1 MYNDKEEYLKRAIKR
16 TYKRYIGER
25 TDGKATIVDVLKF
38 FNISID
44 TTRLEDYDIE
54 SIDYNI
60 PSIKVVDKKDN
71 TTVTSKYTED
81 AKLLNYSGNTK
92 FINVIITNPNYRI
105 ESLYYTNST
114 IPIISQLTFIKDDYE
129 LTFEKERENYFGFG
143 ISADTRFVIR
153 YKKNIKEGR
162 KKGKQSLL
170 TKIYQIKDSNTFE
183 QDYTY
188 DLQHLI
194 NYNDRQDKYCY
205 NEFGTIIY
213 GINNIEIKDKL
224 HQFNGVCFEKINK
237 EFRRYLP
244 YNINEKDFTRYFN
257 KNVCKS
263 AIIFTGSTD
272 EGIHHFLTISK
283 NKTSNNDNTLTTD
296 DNIHLKYEAIKWKSI
311 TKEDGIPDQEK
322 VIIAKKE
329 LQVAKINDDN
339 ISSLEIQ
346 SILEQLTAKENED
359 IDNIFIQT
367 VINELMNFINKLEI
381 QKGFKEEPIDELSP
395 KEFINKTFEEI
406 YTLVNNDKDKFFD
419 LISNQFHNATNIKL
433 EQGHTKIL
441 K

>member
-1 MYNDKEEYLKRAIKR
+1 MYNDKEEYLKRVIKR

-162 KKGKQSLL
+162 KTGKQSLL

-244 YNINEKDFTRYFN
+244 YNINEKDFTKYFN

-263 AIIFTGSTD
+263 AIMFTGSTD

-283 NKTSNNDNTLTTD
+283 NKTFNNDDALTTD

>member
-1 MYNDKEEYLKRAIKR
+1 MYNDKEEYLKRVIKR

-162 KKGKQSLL
+162 KTGKQSLL

-237 EFRRYLP
+237 EFRSYLP
-244 YNINEKDFTRYFN
+244 YNINKKDFTKYFN

-263 AIIFTGSTD
+263 AIMFTGSTD

-283 NKTSNNDNTLTTD
+283 NKTFNNDDALTTD

-406 YTLVNNDKDKFFD
+406 YTLVSNDKDKFFD

>member
-1 MYNDKEEYLKRAIKR
+1 MYNDKEEYLKRVIKR

-25 TDGKATIVDVLKF
+25 TDGKATIVDVLNF

-162 KKGKQSLL
+162 KTGKQSLL

-381 QKGFKEEPIDELSP
+381 QKGFKEELIDELSP

-406 YTLVNNDKDKFFD
+406 YTLVSNDKDKFFD

>member
-1 MYNDKEEYLKRAIKR
+1 MYNDKEEYLKRVIKR

-263 AIIFTGSTD
+263 AIMFTGSTD

-283 NKTSNNDNTLTTD
+283 NKTFNNDDALTTD

>member
-1 MYNDKEEYLKRAIKR
+1 MYNDKEEYLKRVIKR

-129 LTFEKERENYFGFG
+129 LIFEKERENYFGFG
-143 ISADTRFVIR
+143 INADTRFVIR
-153 YKKNIKEGR
+153 YIKNIKEGR
-162 KKGKQSLL
+162 KTGKQPLL

-188 DLQHLI
+188 GLQHLI
-194 NYNDRQDKYCY
+194 KYNDRQDKYCY
-205 NEFGTIIY
+205 NEFGNVIY
-213 GINNIEIKDKL
+213 GINDIEIKDKL
-224 HQFNGVCFEKINK
+224 HRFNGICFEKINK
-237 EFRRYLP
+237 EFHIYLP
-244 YNINEKDFTRYFN
+244 YNINEKDFTKYFN

-263 AIIFTGSTD
+263 AIMFTGSTD

-283 NKTSNNDNTLTTD
+283 NKNFNSDNALSD

-311 TKEDGIPDQEK
+311 TKEDGTPDQEK
-322 VIIAKKE
+322 AIIAAKE
-329 LQVAKINDDN
+329 FQVAKVNDDN

-346 SILEQLTAKENED
+346 NILEQLTAKENED

>member
-1 MYNDKEEYLKRAIKR
+1 MYNDKEEYLKRVIKR

-114 IPIISQLTFIKDDYE
+114 IPIISQLIFIKDDYE

-162 KKGKQSLL
+162 KTGKQSLL

-406 YTLVNNDKDKFFD
+406 YTLVSKDKDKFFD

>member
-1 MYNDKEEYLKRAIKR
+1 MYNDKEEYLKRVIKR

-162 KKGKQSLL
+162 KTGKQSLL

-213 GINNIEIKDKL
+213 VIYLNN
-224 HQFNGVCFEKINK
+224 N
-237 EFRRYLP
+237 
-244 YNINEKDFTRYFN
+244 
-257 KNVCKS
+257 
-263 AIIFTGSTD
+263 
-272 EGIHHFLTISK
+272 
-283 NKTSNNDNTLTTD
+283 
-296 DNIHLKYEAIKWKSI
+296 
-311 TKEDGIPDQEK
+311 
-322 VIIAKKE
+322 
-329 LQVAKINDDN
+329 
-339 ISSLEIQ
+339 
-346 SILEQLTAKENED
+346 
-359 IDNIFIQT
+359 
-367 VINELMNFINKLEI
+367 
-381 QKGFKEEPIDELSP
+381 
-395 KEFINKTFEEI
+395 
-406 YTLVNNDKDKFFD
+406 
-419 LISNQFHNATNIKL
+419 
-433 EQGHTKIL
+433 
-441 K
+441 

>member
-1 MYNDKEEYLKRAIKR
+1 MYNDKEEYLKRVIKR

-244 YNINEKDFTRYFN
+244 YNINEKDFTKYFN

-263 AIIFTGSTD
+263 AIMFTGSTD

-283 NKTSNNDNTLTTD
+283 NKTFNNDDALTTD

-406 YTLVNNDKDKFFD
+406 YTLVSNDKDKFFD

>member
-38 FNISID
+38 FNISVD

-54 SIDYNI
+54 SIDYNM

-194 NYNDRQDKYCY
+194 NYNDRQNKYCY

-406 YTLVNNDKDKFFD
+406 YTLVSNDKDKFFD

>member
-1 MYNDKEEYLKRAIKR
+1 MYNDKEEYLKRVIKR

-162 KKGKQSLL
+162 KTGKQSLL

-237 EFRRYLP
+237 EFRSYLP

>member
-1 MYNDKEEYLKRAIKR
+1 MYNDKEEYLKRVIKR

-162 KKGKQSLL
+162 KTGKQSLL

-237 EFRRYLP
+237 EFRSYLP
-244 YNINEKDFTRYFN
+244 YNINEKNFTRYFN

-381 QKGFKEEPIDELSP
+381 QKGFKEELIDELSP

-406 YTLVNNDKDKFFD
+406 YTLVSNDKDKFFD

>member
-1 MYNDKEEYLKRAIKR
+1 MYNDKEEYLKRVIKR

-38 FNISID
+38 FNISVD

-54 SIDYNI
+54 SIDYNM

-194 NYNDRQDKYCY
+194 NYNDRQNKYCY

-283 NKTSNNDNTLTTD
+283 NKTFNNDDALTTD
-296 DNIHLKYEAIKWKSI
+296 DNIHLKYEAIKWKSV
-311 TKEDGIPDQEK
+311 TKEDGIPGQEK
-322 VIIAKKE
+322 VIIAKKD
-329 LQVAKINDDN
+329 LQVAKLTDDN

-406 YTLVNNDKDKFFD
+406 YTLVSNDKDKFFD

>member
-1 MYNDKEEYLKRAIKR
+1 MYNDKEEYLKRVIKR

-162 KKGKQSLL
+162 KTGKQSLL

-237 EFRRYLP
+237 EFRSYLP
-244 YNINEKDFTRYFN
+244 YNINEKNFTRYFN

-406 YTLVNNDKDKFFD
+406 YTLISNDKDKFFD

>member
-1 MYNDKEEYLKRAIKR
+1 MYNDKEEYLKRVIKR

-406 YTLVNNDKDKFFD
+406 YTLVSNDKDKFFD
-419 LISNQFHNATNIKL
+419 LISNQFNNATNIKL

>member
-1 MYNDKEEYLKRAIKR
+1 MYNDKEEYLKRVIKR

-162 KKGKQSLL
+162 KTGKQSLL

-406 YTLVNNDKDKFFD
+406 YTLVSNDKDKFFD

>member
-162 KKGKQSLL
+162 KTGKQSLL

-406 YTLVNNDKDKFFD
+406 YTLVSNDKDKFFD

>member
-1 MYNDKEEYLKRAIKR
+1 MYNDKEEYLKRVIKR

-162 KKGKQSLL
+162 KTGKQSLL

-237 EFRRYLP
+237 EFRSYLP
-244 YNINEKDFTRYFN
+244 YNINKKDFTKYFN

-263 AIIFTGSTD
+263 AIMFTGSTD

-406 YTLVNNDKDKFFD
+406 YTLVSNDKDKFFD

>member
-1 MYNDKEEYLKRAIKR
+1 MYNDKEEYLKRVIKR

-381 QKGFKEEPIDELSP
+381 QKGFKEELIDELSP

-406 YTLVNNDKDKFFD
+406 YTLVSNDKDKFFD

>member
-1 MYNDKEEYLKRAIKR
+1 MYNDKEEYLKRVIKR

-25 TDGKATIVDVLKF
+25 TDGKATIVDVLNF

-162 KKGKQSLL
+162 KTGKQSLL

-237 EFRRYLP
+237 EFRSYLP

-381 QKGFKEEPIDELSP
+381 QKGFKEELIDELSP

-406 YTLVNNDKDKFFD
+406 YTLVSNDKDKFFD

>member
-1 MYNDKEEYLKRAIKR
+1 MYNDKEEYLKRVIKR

-38 FNISID
+38 FNISVD

-54 SIDYNI
+54 SIDYNM

-162 KKGKQSLL
+162 KTGKQSLL

-194 NYNDRQDKYCY
+194 NYNDRQNKYCY

-283 NKTSNNDNTLTTD
+283 NKTFNNDDALTTD
-296 DNIHLKYEAIKWKSI
+296 DNIHLKYEAIKWKSV
-311 TKEDGIPDQEK
+311 TKEDGIPGQEK
-322 VIIAKKE
+322 VIIAKKD
-329 LQVAKINDDN
+329 LQVAKLTDDN

-406 YTLVNNDKDKFFD
+406 YTLVSNDKDKFFD

>member
-1 MYNDKEEYLKRAIKR
+1 MQN
-16 TYKRYIGER
+16 
-25 TDGKATIVDVLKF
+25 F
-38 FNISID
+38 
-44 TTRLEDYDIE
+44 
-54 SIDYNI
+54 
-60 PSIKVVDKKDN
+60 
-71 TTVTSKYTED
+71 
-81 AKLLNYSGNTK
+81 LNYSGNTK

-162 KKGKQSLL
+162 KTGKQSLL

-237 EFRRYLP
+237 EFRSYLP
-244 YNINEKDFTRYFN
+244 YNINKKDFTKYFN

-263 AIIFTGSTD
+263 AIMFTGSTD

-283 NKTSNNDNTLTTD
+283 NKTFNNDDALTTD

-406 YTLVNNDKDKFFD
+406 YTLVSNDKDKFFD

>member
-1 MYNDKEEYLKRAIKR
+1 MYNDKEEYLKRVIKR

-162 KKGKQSLL
+162 KTGKQSLL

-188 DLQHLI
+188 DLKHLI

-406 YTLVNNDKDKFFD
+406 YTLVSNDKDKFFD

>member
-25 TDGKATIVDVLKF
+25 TDEKATIVDVLKF
-38 FNISID
+38 FNISVD

-54 SIDYNI
+54 SIDYNM
-60 PSIKVVDKKDN
+60 PSIKVVDKKEN
-71 TTVTSKYTED
+71 TTVTSQYTEN
-81 AKLLNYSGNTK
+81 ARLLNYSGSTK

-129 LTFEKERENYFGFG
+129 LIFEKERENYFGFG
-143 ISADTRFVIR
+143 INADTRFVIR
-153 YKKNIKEGR
+153 YMKNIKEGR
-162 KKGKQSLL
+162 KTGKQPLL

-188 DLQHLI
+188 GLQHLI
-194 NYNDRQDKYCY
+194 KYNDRQDKYCY
-205 NEFGTIIY
+205 NEFGNVIY
-213 GINNIEIKDKL
+213 GINDIEIKDKL
-224 HQFNGVCFEKINK
+224 HRFNGICFAKINK
-237 EFRRYLP
+237 EFHIYLP
-244 YNINEKDFTRYFN
+244 YNINEKDFTKYFN

-263 AIIFTGSTD
+263 AIMFTGSTD

-283 NKTSNNDNTLTTD
+283 NKNFNSDNALSD

-311 TKEDGIPDQEK
+311 TKEDGTPDQEK
-322 VIIAKKE
+322 VIIATKE
-329 LQVAKINDDN
+329 LQVAKVNDDN
-339 ISSLEIQ
+339 ILSLEIQ
-346 SILEQLTAKENED
+346 NILEQLTAKENED

-367 VINELMNFINKLEI
+367 VINELRNFINKLEV
-381 QKGFKEEPIDELSP
+381 QKGLKEEEIDELSP

-406 YTLVNNDKDKFFD
+406 YTLVSKDKDKFFD
-419 LISNQFHNATNIKL
+419 LISNQFHEATNIKL
-433 EQGHTKIL
+433 EQGYTKVL

>member
-38 FNISID
+38 FNISVD

-162 KKGKQSLL
+162 KTGKQSLL

-237 EFRRYLP
+237 EFRSYLP

-406 YTLVNNDKDKFFD
+406 YTLVSNDKDKFFD

>member
-406 YTLVNNDKDKFFD
+406 YTLVSNDKDKFFD

>member
-1 MYNDKEEYLKRAIKR
+1 MLRGVFI
-16 TYKRYIGER
+16 
-25 TDGKATIVDVLKF
+25 
-38 FNISID
+38 ISID

-162 KKGKQSLL
+162 KTGKQSLL

-406 YTLVNNDKDKFFD
+406 YTLVSNDKDKFFD

>member
-162 KKGKQSLL
+162 KTGKQSLL

-237 EFRRYLP
+237 EFRSYLP
-244 YNINEKDFTRYFN
+244 YNINKKDFTKYFN

-263 AIIFTGSTD
+263 AIMFTGSTD

-283 NKTSNNDNTLTTD
+283 NKTFNNDDALTTD

-406 YTLVNNDKDKFFD
+406 YTLVSNDKDKFFD

>member
-1 MYNDKEEYLKRAIKR
+1 MYNDKEEYLKRVIKR

-162 KKGKQSLL
+162 KTGKQTLL

-188 DLQHLI
+188 GLQHLI
-194 NYNDRQDKYCY
+194 KYNDRQDKYCY
-205 NEFGTIIY
+205 NEFGNVIY
-213 GINNIEIKDKL
+213 GINDIEIKDKL
-224 HQFNGVCFEKINK
+224 HRFNGICFEKINK
-237 EFRRYLP
+237 EFHIYLP
-244 YNINEKDFTRYFN
+244 YNINEKDFTKYFN

-263 AIIFTGSTD
+263 AIMFTGSTD

-283 NKTSNNDNTLTTD
+283 NKNFNSDNALSD

-311 TKEDGIPDQEK
+311 TKEDGTPDQEK
-322 VIIAKKE
+322 VIIATKE
-329 LQVAKINDDN
+329 LQVAKVNDDN

-346 SILEQLTAKENED
+346 NILEQLTTKENDD

-367 VINELMNFINKLEI
+367 VINELRNFINKLEV
-381 QKGFKEEPIDELSP
+381 QKGLKEEEIDELSP

-406 YTLVNNDKDKFFD
+406 YTLVSKDKDKFFD
-419 LISNQFHNATNIKL
+419 LISNQFHEATNIKL
-433 EQGHTKIL
+433 EQGYTKVL

>member
-1 MYNDKEEYLKRAIKR
+1 MYNDKEEYLKRVIKR

-162 KKGKQSLL
+162 KTGKQSLL

-194 NYNDRQDKYCY
+194 KYNDRQDKYCY

-237 EFRRYLP
+237 EFRRYIP
-244 YNINEKDFTRYFN
+244 YNINKKDFTKYFN

-263 AIIFTGSTD
+263 AIMFTGSTD

-283 NKTSNNDNTLTTD
+283 NKTFNNDDALTTD

-406 YTLVNNDKDKFFD
+406 YTLVSNDKDKFFD

>member
-1 MYNDKEEYLKRAIKR
+1 MYNDKEEYLKRVIKR

-162 KKGKQSLL
+162 KTGKQSLL

-283 NKTSNNDNTLTTD
+283 NKTSNNDNTLTID

-381 QKGFKEEPIDELSP
+381 QKGFKEELIDELSP

-406 YTLVNNDKDKFFD
+406 YTLVSNDKDKFFD

>member
-1 MYNDKEEYLKRAIKR
+1 MYNDKEEYLKRVIKR

-162 KKGKQSLL
+162 KTGKQSLL

-237 EFRRYLP
+237 EFRSYLP

-406 YTLVNNDKDKFFD
+406 YTLVSNDKDKFFD

>member
-1 MYNDKEEYLKRAIKR
+1 MYNDKEEYLKRVIKR

-162 KKGKQSLL
+162 KTGKQSLL

>member
-1 MYNDKEEYLKRAIKR
+1 MYNDKEEYLKRVIKR

-237 EFRRYLP
+237 EFRSYLP
-244 YNINEKDFTRYFN
+244 YNINKKDFTKYFN

-263 AIIFTGSTD
+263 AIMFTGSTD

-283 NKTSNNDNTLTTD
+283 NKTFNNDDALTTD

-406 YTLVNNDKDKFFD
+406 YTLVSNDKDKFFD

>member
-1 MYNDKEEYLKRAIKR
+1 MYNDKEEYLKRVIKR

-162 KKGKQSLL
+162 KTGKQSLL

-237 EFRRYLP
+237 EFRSYLP

-381 QKGFKEEPIDELSP
+381 QKGFKEELIDELSP

-406 YTLVNNDKDKFFD
+406 YTLVSNDKDKFFD